1 MSLPQLLLIV
11 ALVGFAIYKQTQTS
25 EVTPFGGLKM
35 AGIYGIVGVAAGLW
49 SLSAGTLEE
58 PSSALGWT
66 LAAAGVLLSAVI
78 GTLRGLRTRL
88 WLDESGRVMSRGGVL
103 TVGLFVALLVIK
115 IGIGVLAYMYGIN
128 DGSSFPQVMVIV
140 AIMIA
145 VQSVIVR
152 RRADAL
158 RAATS
163 ATQVR
168 AAV

>member
-1 MSLPQLLLIV
+1 MIDMTYDPE
-11 ALVGFAIYKQTQTS
+11 ADAIYIYLGKGKVDRTEETG
-25 EVTPFGGLKM
+25 PF
-35 AGIYGIVGVAAGLW
+35 IYDV
-49 SLSAGTLEE
+49 
-58 PSSALGWT
+58 
-66 LAAAGVLLSAVI
+66 
-78 GTLRGLRTRL
+78 
-88 WLDESGRVMSRGGVL
+88 DESGRVMSRGSVL